1 MPTPRSCRAL
11 SQHAPL
17 PIASGALFAGLL
29 LLGSTVVLAAEGGD
43 PQNGARAF
51 RACVVCHSLAPGQH
65 RTGPSLAGVFGRKAG
80 TAEGFRRYS
89 PALKAADVVWDRT
102 TLDDWLTDPQAFIP
116 GNRMI
121 FPGIKDEQA
130 RADLIAYLV
139 QAEHQ
144 TTADASQGGGMMGGM
159 GGGDLP
165 DLKTLGPE
173 HQVTAIH
180 YCGDTYA
187 VATADGGN
195 EPYWEM
201 NLRFKTDG
209 GDRGPRPGKP
219 VIVGAGMMGDR
230 ASVIFA
236 APAEISSFI
245 QSAC

>member
-17 PIASGALFAGLL
+17 LIASGALFAGLL
-29 LLGSTVVLAAEGGD
+29 LLGSTVVLAEGGD

-51 RACVVCHSLAPGQH
+51 RACVACHSLAPGQH
-65 RTGPSLAGVFGRKAG
+65 RTGPSLAGVIGRKAG

-89 PALKAADVVWDRT
+89 PVLKGADVVWDRT
-102 TLDDWLTDPQAFIP
+102 SLDAWLTDPQAFIP

-130 RADLIAYLV
+130 RADLIAYLM

-144 TTADASQGGGMMGGM
+144 SAEASQGGMMGM
-159 GGGDLP
+159 GGGDRP

-187 VATADGGN
+187 VATADG
-195 EPYWEM
+195 
-201 NLRFKTDG
+201 
-209 GDRGPRPGKP
+209 
-219 VIVGAGMMGDR
+219 A
-230 ASVIFA
+230 
-236 APAEISSFI
+236 
-245 QSAC
+245 